1 MTANKRRRKLTDFFP
16 AIETKEA
23 PFLPVDEP
31 VFARD
36 ARGRLLKITHLTE
49 MDEDTVYFVA
59 EIIRKEASNV

>member
-1 MTANKRRRKLTDFFP
+1 MTDFFP
-16 AIETKEA
+16 AIEAKEA

-36 ARGRLLKITHLTE
+36 ARGQLLKITHLTE
-49 MDEDTVYFVA
+49 MDEAVYFVA